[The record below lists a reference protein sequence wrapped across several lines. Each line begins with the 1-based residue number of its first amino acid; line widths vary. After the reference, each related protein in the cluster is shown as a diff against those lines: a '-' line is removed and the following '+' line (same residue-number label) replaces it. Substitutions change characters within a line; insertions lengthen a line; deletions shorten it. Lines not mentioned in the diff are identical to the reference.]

1 MARVKLLGLVLL
13 IMAFTAAPAMAAGH
27 MGLSVKGGYAFNIS
41 GDAIDDADNT
51 EWDTGG
57 LTGQADLEYRFP
69 AGFSLGVSGGYLG
82 FTANVKNSGVLS
94 DDLGRLNLFPLM
106 GVIKYQGMIDQGFT
120 GYGEIG
126 AGVAFTG
133 YDRGDYLKDMDAA
146 LGTKTE
152 IDTDSAFIG
161 FIGGGIGYFF
171 TPEWELTLGARV
183 YLCNVDFTTKIKDR
197 TTGVRISTTDDTL
210 LASNVSVLLGLTYWW
225 PVN

>member
-1 MARVKLLGLVLL
+1 MARIKFLGLLLL

-41 GDAIDDADNT
+41 GDAVDNADDT
-51 EWDTGG
+51 EWNTGG

-69 AGFSLGVSGGYLG
+69 AGFSLGISGGYIG
-82 FTANVKNSGVLS
+82 FSSKLDNSGTFD

-106 GVIKYQGMIDQGFT
+106 GVIKYQGMIDHGFT
-120 GYGEIG
+120 GYGELG
-126 AGVAFTG
+126 AGVAFTSF
-133 YDRGDYLKDMDAA
+133 DTGDYFDDFSASTDA
-146 LGTKTE
+146 KTD
-152 IDTDSAFIG
+152 IDTDTAFIG
-161 FIGGGIGYFF
+161 FIGGGVGYFF

-197 TTGVRISTTDDTL
+197 ATGVKLSETDDTM